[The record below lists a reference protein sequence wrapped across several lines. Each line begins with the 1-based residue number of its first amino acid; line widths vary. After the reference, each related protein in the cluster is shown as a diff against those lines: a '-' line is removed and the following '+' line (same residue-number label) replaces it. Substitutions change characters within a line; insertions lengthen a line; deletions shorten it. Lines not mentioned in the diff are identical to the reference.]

1 VRQLYLVEE
10 ELSYTSGKPDLTKR
24 MCFKKIISPFNVFLQ
39 FLFLFKEALATTL
52 TQKIYVLEIG
62 K

>member
-1 VRQLYLVEE
+1 
-10 ELSYTSGKPDLTKR
+10 

-52 TQKIYVLEIG
+52 TKKNWKKDDFYENGQTV
-62 K
+62 